1 VGNETEKRDSGAG
14 DAALSEQASHPV
26 SGMQPSAES
35 VVRALGSVLEALP
48 TPVLVARADRVLLL
62 NRAFATLLAMSEPLR
77 GGSLSGG
84 LVSCAADERSK
95 RDLLFWLVETKSLA
109 STTSQPIRLMLR
121 DRGPALVRLTAQCTP
136 LGDDEVIVI
145 TAERVRPAAPSSSPP
160 EDAVSAA
167 ERLASVGKLARGAA
181 QAVNNPLLYVATNVT
196 YSSERLVYISDLLDD
211 SSPMQVK
218 DPRTL
223 RRLLLPV
230 LEALSEA
237 HVGATRASQLILDLR
252 GLIDP
257 DSVPTAVDLQA
268 ALDAAVN
275 LAEGEVALRA
285 HLRTNLE
292 AEGHV
297 LASTTRLTQLLL
309 GLIVARAQ
317 GLEAGGPQKYRI
329 EIRSWIEGDW
339 ALISLTDN
347 TDSAH
352 LAEGARRGDGLDLYG
367 RLVDELAGTL
377 EEQSSSEGGST
388 WILRLPLTSSS
399 KKERSPGLSPVRPG
413 QRTRVL
419 IVDNEPLIVR
429 ALSRLL
435 RADYDVETAG
445 SGYEAFELIKHDG
458 PFDLVL
464 CDLGMPEMNGLELF
478 EEAVRVAP
486 EMGPRFVFVT
496 GGAIDDQ
503 VRAKLSTLPN
513 QVLEKPIQPA
523 LLREA
528 VGQLLGAP
536 QRRAVD

>member
-1 VGNETEKRDSGAG
+1 VVQEPEKRQARADDPALPEHAGYPASEMQPGAG
-14 DAALSEQASHPV
+14 
-26 SGMQPSAES
+26 S
-35 VVRALGSVLEALP
+35 VVLALGSVLEALP
-48 TPVLVARADRVLLL
+48 TPVLVAHADRILLR
-62 NRAFATLLAMSEPLR
+62 NRAFAALLAVS
-77 GGSLSGG
+77 GGSLSGA

-121 DRGPALVRLTAQCTP
+121 DRGPALVRFTAQCTP
-136 LGDDEVIVI
+136 LGEDEIIVI
-145 TAERVRPAAPSSSPP
+145 TVERVRPTTPSSSPP

-167 ERLASVGKLARGAA
+167 ERLASVGKLAWGAA

-196 YSSERLVYISDLLDD
+196 YSSERLSYVSDLLDD

-223 RRLLLPV
+223 RGLLLPV

-237 HVGATRASQLILDLR
+237 LVGATRASQLVRDLR
-252 GLIDP
+252 ALIDP
-257 DSVPTAVDLQA
+257 DSAPTAVDLHT
-268 ALDAAVN
+268 ALDSAVN
-275 LAEGEVALRA
+275 MAEGEVSLRA
-285 HLRTNLE
+285 HLRSSLE

-309 GLIVARAQ
+309 AVIVARAQ
-317 GLEAGGPQKYRI
+317 GLESGSPQRHRI
-329 EIRSWIEGDW
+329 DIRSWIEGDW
-339 ALISLTDN
+339 AVISLTDN
-347 TDSAH
+347 ADSAQ
-352 LAEGARRGDGLDLYG
+352 LAERGARRSDGLDLCG
-367 RLVDELAGTL
+367 RLVGELGGTL
-377 EEQSSSEGGST
+377 EEQSSSERGST
-388 WILRLPLTSSS
+388 WTLRLPLTSSS
-399 KKERSPGLSPVRPG
+399 KKQRSPGLSPVRPG

-435 RADYDVETAG
+435 RAEYDVETAG

-478 EEAVRVAP
+478 EEAVRAAP

-503 VRAKLSTLPN
+503 VQAKLSALPN
-513 QVLEKPIQPA
+513 HVLEKPIHPA
-523 LLREA
+523 VLREA
-528 VGQLLGAP
+528 VSHLLGTKAP
-536 QRRAVD
+536 RPSAD